1 MSATTGMSR
10 AGGSGVLTPA
20 DGAGAEP
27 TGFVHQRCRWCGT
40 ASFRRLLCPVCASSE
55 LTPQVSVGPG
65 IVVQSRV
72 VHRGSGVARN
82 EALVRFPEDFV
93 VPCRIVGT
101 APHMVWVGAEV
112 RPARG
117 IHAGV
122 HAGAESGE
130 VLFELCEPAGG
141 DDLR

>member
-1 MSATTGMSR
+1 MSATTGMSG
-10 AGGSGVLTPA
+10 AGGAGLMTPA
-20 DGAGAEP
+20 DEAGT
-27 TGFVHQRCRWCGT
+27 TGFAHQRCRWCGT
-40 ASFRRLLCPVCASSE
+40 TSFRRLLCPVCASSD
-55 LTPQVSVGPG
+55 LTTQVSAGPG
-65 IVVQSRV
+65 IVVQTRV

-101 APHMVWVGAEV
+101 APHMVWVGATV
-112 RPARG
+112 RPARA

-130 VLFELCEPAGG
+130 VLFELCDPIGD

>member
-1 MSATTGMSR
+1 MG
-10 AGGSGVLTPA
+10 
-20 DGAGAEP
+20 GAGVMAPAPEAGA
-27 TGFVHQRCRWCGT
+27 GFAHQRCRWCGT
-40 ASFRRLLCPVCASSE
+40 ASFRRLLCPVCASSD
-55 LTPQVSVGPG
+55 LTTEHSTGPG

-82 EALVRFPEDFV
+82 ESLVRFPEDFV

-101 APHMVWVGAEV
+101 APHMVWVGATV

-117 IHAGV
+117 AN
-122 HAGAESGE
+122 AGAGSGE
-130 VLFELCEPAGG
+130 VVFELCDHAGE